1 MQSINKFFK
10 NNIPINILI
19 TIFLLLLFYYKL
31 YLEYKIPILGDELNS
46 ILVYSTNIKTL
57 FLKNFP
63 GNVTFYH
70 FFGYLKSII
79 FGYELLTYR
88 SISFLLVL
96 LNLWVLKKLNFNETK
111 ILIFF
116 SVYILTNFT
125 LTVGWYN
132 GYTFSAAIYGV
143 IFFLLNDNKDSK
155 NNKIIFFLLFIQ
167 FYNHLVN
174 LYLVIPILI
183 GLFFVEIHKKK
194 FIKEFIILFL
204 FPTIIFY
211 SISILLTGVAIL
223 KIEQTSFNYI
233 ISFLSKNFEN
243 IVLTGFNQIFFYEG
257 YQNSNGINLL
267 VASKEFFNF
276 DKILFLIFV
285 INLIISIYGFFKNR
299 SIFSIIFILHF
310 LMFILINKQPV
321 PRIFTGFGLFYLLNI
336 FHFFEVK
343 AVNIYK
349 IKMIRFLSLGLL
361 VFIIININ
369 FKEKLE
375 KSVYGRDINYK
386 ENLISEKLLKKN
398 CLLINQNFSEIQ
410 KRNYYFNYINKCK
423 KKFILSEFLNYYRS

>member
-183 GLFFVEIHKKK
+183 GLFF
-194 FIKEFIILFL
+194 
-204 FPTIIFY
+204 
-211 SISILLTGVAIL
+211 
-223 KIEQTSFNYI
+223 
-233 ISFLSKNFEN
+233 
-243 IVLTGFNQIFFYEG
+243 
-257 YQNSNGINLL
+257 
-267 VASKEFFNF
+267 
-276 DKILFLIFV
+276 
-285 INLIISIYGFFKNR
+285 
-299 SIFSIIFILHF
+299 
-310 LMFILINKQPV
+310 
-321 PRIFTGFGLFYLLNI
+321 
-336 FHFFEVK
+336 
-343 AVNIYK
+343 
-349 IKMIRFLSLGLL
+349 
-361 VFIIININ
+361 
-369 FKEKLE
+369 
-375 KSVYGRDINYK
+375 
-386 ENLISEKLLKKN
+386 
-398 CLLINQNFSEIQ
+398 C
-410 KRNYYFNYINKCK
+410 
-423 KKFILSEFLNYYRS
+423 